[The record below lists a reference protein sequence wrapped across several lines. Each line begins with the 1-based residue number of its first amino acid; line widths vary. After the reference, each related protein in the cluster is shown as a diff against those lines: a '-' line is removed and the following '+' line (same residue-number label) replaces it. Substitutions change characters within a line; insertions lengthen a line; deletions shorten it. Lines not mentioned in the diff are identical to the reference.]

1 MPCNTSHRVRSK
13 LSPLQDN
20 IRSYKPYVSSTY
32 TAKEEV
38 FICIESYQFSS
49 WRELSTLLLLSIS
62 DTFKS
67 ISLMFNR
74 IHEICEVSQ
83 ECLWHMIHILK
94 WHQPILMWNQIS
106 VSSRDIFINIY
117 VFKYGY
123 EIFCT
128 KWKYLFSR

>member
-20 IRSYKPYVSSTY
+20 IQSYKPYVSSTY

-49 WRELSTLLLLSIS
+49 WRELSTVLPLSIS

-67 ISLMFNR
+67 IPLMFNR

-94 WHQPILMWNQIS
+94 WHQPILMRNQIS
-106 VSSRDIFINIY
+106 VSSRDILINIY
-117 VFKYGY
+117 VLKTNGFNVK
-123 EIFCT
+123 T
-128 KWKYLFSR
+128 QLLSRRI